1 MANVIVGMVMSIDG
15 FVADRNGDI
24 GLLYPDHEAMVNS
37 EAVQESMRKTGAV
50 VLGRRSYDMGGGD
63 YTGYEYQVPIFVPTH
78 EPPDRPP
85 QGQNENLTITF
96 VTEGVT
102 RAIELAKAAAGDRD
116 VTVIG
121 ASTIRQVI
129 EAGLADELHV
139 DIRSLLL
146 GNGLRWFEPSGIPP
160 MELELIDTRQS
171 PGVTHL
177 RYRVR
182 A

>member
-1 MANVIVGMVMSIDG
+1 VAKVVVGMVMSIDG

-37 EAVQESMRKTGAV
+37 EAVQESMRRTGAV
-50 VLGRRSYDMGGGD
+50 VLGRRSYDMGNGD
-63 YTGYEYQVPIFVPTH
+63 YTGYEYQVPIFIPTH
-78 EPPDRPP
+78 EPPDQAPK
-85 QGQNENLTITF
+85 GQNENLTITF

-102 RAIELAKAAAGDRD
+102 KAIQLAKAAAGDRD

-129 EAGLADELHV
+129 EARLADEMHV

-146 GNGLRWFEPSGIPP
+146 GDGLRWFQPSDMPAV
-160 MELELIDTRQS
+160 ELDLIDTRQS

-177 RYRVR
+177 RYRMR
-182 A
+182 S

>member
-1 MANVIVGMVMSIDG
+1 MAKVIVGMVMSIDG
-15 FVADRNGDI
+15 FVADPNGDI
-24 GLLYPDHEAMVNS
+24 SLLYPDHEAMVNS
-37 EAVQESMRKTGAV
+37 EVVQESMRLTGAV
-50 VLGRRSYDMGGGD
+50 VLGRRSFDMSNGD

-78 EPPDRPP
+78 KPPEQVPK
-85 QGQNENLTITF
+85 GQNENLTITF
-96 VTEGVT
+96 VTEGVI

-121 ASTIRQVI
+121 ASTIRQVL

-146 GNGLRWFEPSGIPP
+146 GDGLRWFEPSSMPP
-160 MELELIDTRQS
+160 MELRLMDTHQS

-177 RYRVR
+177 RYRIGD
-182 A
+182 